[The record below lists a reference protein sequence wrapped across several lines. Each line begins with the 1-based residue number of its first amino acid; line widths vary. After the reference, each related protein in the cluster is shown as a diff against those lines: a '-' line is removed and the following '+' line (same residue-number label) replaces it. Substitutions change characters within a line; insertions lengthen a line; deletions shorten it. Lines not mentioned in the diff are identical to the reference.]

1 MSKKFDLSA
10 HYGFIA
16 VLVAS
21 VLWGTTGTA
30 ASFAPNLSPL
40 AIGALAMGGGGLLQA
55 LLARKKIARHLQDI
69 PRNKGI
75 LLLGALSV
83 AIYPL
88 AFYSSMHLAGI
99 TIGTVVSIGT
109 APLFTALLERFLDQ
123 KQLSK
128 RWFLSCCFGVL
139 GVLLLSLGESHM
151 TNQLQQHS
159 TDQKVLG
166 VILGLVAGLT
176 YSLYSWAAK
185 KMIDRGVDAKASIG
199 LIFGFGAMLLL
210 PTALYTGSNLF
221 DEAIHVYV
229 VGYMM
234 LIPMFL
240 GYLLFGYG
248 LRTVP
253 ASRAVTLTLFEPF
266 MAAVFAMLIVGE
278 QLDGLGWLG
287 MGLIFVCLIIL
298 FKVED
303 QPETE
308 SKMLPSTEI

>member
-1 MSKKFDLSA
+1 MSQKFDLSP

-55 LLARKKIARHLQDI
+55 LLARKKIANHLQDI
-69 PRNKGI
+69 PKNKGI

-109 APLFTALLERFLDQ
+109 APLFTALLERIFDQ

-128 RWFLSCCFGVL
+128 RWFLSCFFGIF
-139 GVLLLSLGESHM
+139 GVLLLSLGESHA
-151 TNQLQQHS
+151 TTHLQQS

-166 VILGLVAGLT
+166 IILGLVAGLT

-185 KMIDRGVDAKASIG
+185 RLIDRGVEAKASIG
-199 LIFGFGAMLLL
+199 LIFGSGAMLLL
-210 PTALYTGSNLF
+210 PTAFYTGTNLF
-221 DEAIHVYV
+221 DEAVNIYV

-248 LRTVP
+248 LKTVP

-287 MGLIFVCLIIL
+287 MGFIFVCLTIL
-298 FKVED
+298 FKEGR
-303 QPETE
+303 QPEIAHTVV
-308 SKMLPSTEI
+308 ST

>member
-1 MSKKFDLSA
+1 MSQKPDLSA

-16 VLVAS
+16 VLMAS

-55 LLARKKIARHLQDI
+55 LLARKKIANHLQDI
-69 PRNKGI
+69 PKNKGI

-109 APLFTALLERFLDQ
+109 APLFTALLERIFDQ

-128 RWFLSCCFGVL
+128 RWFFSCFFGIF
-139 GVLLLSLGESHM
+139 GVLLLSLGESDVA
-151 TNQLQQHS
+151 TQLQQET
-159 TDQKVLG
+159 TDQKILG

-185 KMIDRGVDAKASIG
+185 KLIDRGVEAKASIG

-210 PTALYTGSNLF
+210 PIAFYTGTNLF
-221 DEAIHVYV
+221 DEVINIYV

-248 LRTVP
+248 LKTVP

-287 MGLIFVCLIIL
+287 MGLIFVCLAIL
-298 FKVED
+298 FKEE
-303 QPETE
+303 PEAETNHTVV
-308 SKMLPSTEI
+308 SM

>member
-1 MSKKFDLSA
+1 VSQKLDLSA

-16 VLVAS
+16 VLIAS
-21 VLWGTTGTA
+21 VLWGTTGTV

-40 AIGALAMGGGGLLQA
+40 AIGALAMGGGGFLQA
-55 LLARKKIARHLQDI
+55 LLARKKIANHLQDI
-69 PRNKGI
+69 PKNRGI

-109 APLFTALLERFLDQ
+109 APLFTALLERIFDQ

-128 RWFLSCCFGVL
+128 RWFFSCFFGIF
-139 GVLLLSLGESHM
+139 GVLLLSLGESHA
-151 TNQLQQHS
+151 TTQLQQQT
-159 TDQKVLG
+159 TDQKILG

-185 KMIDRGVDAKASIG
+185 KLIDRGVEAKASIG
-199 LIFGFGAMLLL
+199 LIFGFGAILLL
-210 PTALYTGSNLF
+210 PTAFYTGTNLF
-221 DEAIHVYV
+221 DEAINIYV

-234 LIPMFL
+234 FIPMFL

-248 LRTVP
+248 LKTVP

-266 MAAVFAMLIVGE
+266 MAAIFAMLIVGE

-287 MGLIFVCLIIL
+287 MGLIFVCLAIL
-298 FKVED
+298 FKEE
-303 QPETE
+303 QETE
-308 SKMLPSTEI
+308 TNHTVVST

>member
-1 MSKKFDLSA
+1 MSQKFDLSP

-55 LLARKKIARHLQDI
+55 LLARKKIANHLQDI
-69 PRNKGI
+69 PKNKGI

-109 APLFTALLERFLDQ
+109 APLFTALLEHFFDQ

-128 RWFLSCCFGVL
+128 RWFLSCFFGIF
-139 GVLLLSLGESHM
+139 GVLLLSLGESHA
-151 TNQLQQHS
+151 TTHLQQS

-166 VILGLVAGLT
+166 IILGLVAGLT

-185 KMIDRGVDAKASIG
+185 KLIDRGVEAKASIG

-210 PTALYTGSNLF
+210 PIAFYTGANLF
-221 DEAIHVYV
+221 DEAVNVYV

-248 LRTVP
+248 LKTVP

-287 MGLIFVCLIIL
+287 MGSIFVCLTIL
-298 FKVED
+298 FKEEQ
-303 QPETE
+303 QPEIAHTVV
-308 SKMLPSTEI
+308 STSCE